1 MSSRTPPGPPGLPV
15 VGQVF
20 SYLYNPLDY
29 VLRNYRQYGDVIGIN
44 LFGLRGAVLHGAE
57 ANRYILVDRADN
69 FLVAPLIDKVHAR
82 WIVGQGLLFIDD
94 PEHKRERRL
103 MMPAFH
109 RKRIEAYQDVMRE
122 TTTQVLD
129 RWKLGVPIDV
139 AAEMHRLALIVVGR
153 TLFNMDLAGSA
164 HELGDAVAAVVKA
177 VSNPLNLG
185 LAQLP
190 FDVAGVGQGGTLRK
204 AIVRLDV
211 VLHRIIEEHER
222 KHDDTG
228 DIASMLVAARDEQ
241 GDRLSA
247 SQVRDQLLT
256 FFIAGHETSANAL
269 AWSFYLLAQ
278 HPDVTSKLLRELDE
292 QLHGEPPTAADLD
305 RLPYLEQ
312 VVKETLRLYPPAPS
326 ANRVAKESFE
336 WKGYTM
342 QAGDII
348 IYSPFVSHRIPS
360 QFPKPEVF
368 RPERF
373 DPVTGEAPPPYAYI
387 PFAAGPRSCIGAPFA
402 MMEIRTVLAMTL
414 QRFRMDLVPGQ
425 TVTATVRTT
434 VQPEKGIR
442 MRPYPQ
448 DGKTDRSRAR
458 VKGNVIGSITGS

>member
-1 MSSRTPPGPPGLPV
+1 MPRKLPPGPPGLPV

-20 SYLYNPLDY
+20 SYLHNPLNY
-29 VLRNYRQYGDVIGIN
+29 MLRNYRRYGDVIHID
-44 LFGLRGAVLHGAE
+44 LFGLRGVVLHGAE
-57 ANRYILVDRADN
+57 ANRYILVDHVDN
-69 FLVAPLIDKVHAR
+69 FAVAPLIDKVHAR

-94 PEHKRERRL
+94 PEHQRERRL

-109 RKRIEAYQDVMRE
+109 RKRIEAYQQVMHE

-129 RWKLGVPIDV
+129 SWKPGVPIDV
-139 AAEMHRLALIVVGR
+139 ASEMHRLALIIVGR

-164 HELGDAVAAVVKA
+164 HELGDAVATVVKA

-204 AIVRLDV
+204 AIARLDV
-211 VLHRIIEEHER
+211 VLHKIIEEHRR
-222 KHDDTG
+222 KRDDTG
-228 DIASMLVAARDEQ
+228 DVASMLVAAHDEE
-241 GDRLSA
+241 GDHLTT

-269 AWSFYLLAQ
+269 SWAFYLLAQ
-278 HPDVTSKLLRELDE
+278 HPEVASKLLRELGE
-292 QLHGEPPTAADLD
+292 QLHGEPPAPSDLE

-312 VVKETLRLYPPAPS
+312 VVKETLRLYPPAPA
-326 ANRVAKESFE
+326 ANRVAREQFE
-336 WKGYTM
+336 WKGYTIE
-342 QAGDII
+342 AGDIV
-348 IYSPFVSHRIPS
+348 IYSPFVSHRIPI
-360 QFPKPEVF
+360 QFPQPELF
-368 RPERF
+368 RPGRF
-373 DPVTGEAPPPYAYI
+373 DPANGETPPPYAFI
-387 PFAAGPRSCIGAPFA
+387 PFGAGPRSCIGAPFA

-425 TVTATVRTT
+425 TINATVRTT
-434 VQPEKGIR
+434 VQPEHGIR

-448 DGKTDRSRAR
+448 DGRTDRSRAR
-458 VKGNVIGSITGS
+458 VRGNVVGAIPGS